1 MDEVVKPEE
10 EFQYGGRLFFQTG
23 SSYSSAVNWGMSTKF
38 GLLIAIDLLKTLIS
52 INGKLELELSSR
64 GRRLE
69 KSIWRHVSELG
80 GTIWIKFGSCVQN
93 IMRITV
99 IWSRSKPEEEFQY
112 GERVFFQTGNS
123 YISAVNWVILTKCGT
138 LIDID
143 LLKKATSPNPKPEVK
158 LRHSGRHLENRYDII
173 TPPSMVQFG

>member
-1 MDEVVKPEE
+1 MSAVGGPIWTKLGSDSMLITSKWSRSKPDV

-64 GRRLE
+64 GRHLE
-69 KSIWRHVSELG
+69 KSIWRHVSALG
-80 GTIWIKFGSCVQN
+80 GTICIKFGSCVQN

-112 GERVFFQTGNS
+112 GGRLFSKPQIV
-123 YISAVNWVILTKCGT
+123 ISQPWTEFSWRNLVCW
-138 LIDID
+138 
-143 LLKKATSPNPKPEVK
+143 
-158 LRHSGRHLENRYDII
+158 
-173 TPPSMVQFG
+173 